1 MSTTTTS
8 AAALPQH
15 VVSPLGQLWP
25 VLLGL
30 LVLYLPT
37 YIRLAG
43 DTWNQDE
50 YAHGP
55 IALIV
60 VLWLLWKKGT
70 AFLDAATQPSSW
82 AGALLLGF
90 GLLCY
95 VLGRSQNIL
104 LFEVGSQI
112 PVLSGAVLF
121 LKGKSALRALWFP
134 IFFMVFMVPIPSFIL
149 DMLTGPL
156 KIQISGIV
164 EQLLYWASYPIARN
178 GAVLTIG
185 PYQLLVADACS
196 GLNSMYSLSA
206 MGILFM
212 YLRGRAGFLHNGLLL
227 TAILPVAFV
236 ANILRVIALVLIT
249 YYLGDEAGQGFLHDF
264 SGIVEFVA
272 ALFFIFLLDSLLA
285 MLLPTPKSAIS

>member
-8 AAALPQH
+8 GAALPH
-15 VVSPLGQLWP
+15 YATSPLRQIWP

-30 LVLYLPT
+30 LALYVPT

-43 DTWNQDE
+43 GIWNQDE

-55 IALIV
+55 IVLVV
-60 VLWLLWKKGT
+60 VLWLLWSKRT

-82 AGALLLGF
+82 AGGLSLGF

-95 VLGRSQNIL
+95 VLGRSQDISL
-104 LFEVGSQI
+104 LEVGSQI
-112 PVLSGAVLF
+112 PVFTGAIL
-121 LKGKSALRALWFP
+121 LLQGKSALRALWFP
-134 IFFMVFMVPIPSFIL
+134 ILFMAFLVPIPGFIL
-149 DMLTGPL
+149 DALTGPL
-156 KIQISGIV
+156 KIQVSGIV
-164 EQLLYWASYPIARN
+164 EQLLYWANYPIARN

-212 YLRGRAGFLHNGLLL
+212 YLRGRTGILHNGLLL
-227 TAILPVAFV
+227 AAILPVAFA
-236 ANILRVIALVLIT
+236 ANIVRVIALVLIT
-249 YYLGDEAGQGFLHDF
+249 YYLGDAAGQGFLHDL

-272 ALFFIFLLDSLLA
+272 ALLFIFMLDSLLA
-285 MLLPTPKSAIS
+285 MLLPIRKTAIS